1 LIKQHSFLLQQQT
14 NHAIHNHQQRRTAM
28 SDLSMSQFVNKDDLE
43 DARQE
48 ALIAS
53 RIKAAAVVT
62 RLQQAG
68 AHWTFTAKPEKSK

>member
-1 LIKQHSFLLQQQT
+1 
-14 NHAIHNHQQRRTAM
+14 M

>member
-1 LIKQHSFLLQQQT
+1 MT
-14 NHAIHNHQQRRTAM
+14 E
-28 SDLSMSQFVNKDDLE
+28 LSMSQFVNKDDLDE
-43 DARQE
+43 ARQE
-48 ALIAS
+48 AIVAS